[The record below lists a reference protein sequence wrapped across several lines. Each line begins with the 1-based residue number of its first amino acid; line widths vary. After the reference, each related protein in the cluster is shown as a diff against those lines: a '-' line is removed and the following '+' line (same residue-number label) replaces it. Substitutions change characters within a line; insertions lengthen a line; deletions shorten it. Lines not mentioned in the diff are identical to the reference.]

1 MRKRLVATLLVLCMV
16 LGMLPGTAWAAE
28 TGPGEDEKAGEVVNS
43 PAPQN
48 NSEGIPYAVTGGN
61 IYFYSDVYYP
71 RTREVTGCDRSVT
84 SANIPDSIDGV
95 DVTSIGDGAFW
106 GCGELANV
114 TIPNSITTIGE
125 EAFYEC
131 SGLKNITIPDSI
143 TDIGMRAFS
152 GCSGLTNVTIPSG
165 AWIGWFAFSNCTSLK
180 DVTIANGI
188 TVIGDWAFL
197 GCTGLTNVSI
207 PNSVRTI
214 GDETFAN
221 CGSLINVS
229 IPDSVTR
236 ICKGAFS
243 HSGLTTVTIPGS
255 VNTIDER
262 AFEGCSNLT
271 NVVICDGVAY
281 IGDYAFRGCSNL
293 SSVTIPASVTTF
305 GGFSKGMFD
314 DCSSLISA
322 GPIGG
327 GYNYEFGWTDKIPA
341 YAFSGCRNLTSVT
354 IPSSVTSIGAY
365 AFFDCDSLKNVYYG
379 GSKEQWI
386 ANQLGWGNKDIN
398 IHYNS
403 TGPDQ
408 PDPPTPPVETE
419 SELAFVGSWDPGK
432 KIIKPTP
439 LALAGGYTVTDE
451 TVISGASSIGELV
464 NHYVMVEKEKT
475 AGSSSGLWPEIAGI
489 RPVEARIGEVT
500 SIEQAGGSDS
510 YRFVIDG
517 SAYTIPFDKL
527 FKLIG
532 PASLE
537 NVREYF
543 LGRKA
548 LCIFDGGELIRLDY
562 LKFAAGTVKDRGSG
576 ALMMPEV
583 TLETEM
589 TQDVRGMEQYHVY
602 CADTVSSIPAAG
614 SSVGCYRNMDGVLV
628 KVDRRTYQTKVGTLG
643 MYEDESHMAVIDG
656 VPVRVNAEEWEWNK
670 DTERKPNVGD
680 YVGKKVFY
688 LLANGEIV
696 HMDSLEKI
704 KCKLSVTYP
713 GAGLVVNRATY
724 QNGSFNNFD
733 TTVGDQP
740 KLATISYKPAYYP
753 FLKPYDRAAVYA
765 ADESSQAITLESA
778 SWTAGSGFECRG
790 PDVRNMTLNPGEK
803 AERGFMITIQ
813 SGFVPPYASKTV
825 DNTLRIEGKR
835 TDGEAVSCVMNYPV
849 EVVNKDYKPGDPDDP
864 EKPDKELD
872 KLAEKANEELD
883 KINSAIALYP
893 DVMNDLFG
901 IHGPALTQLQKEI
914 LTAVILSDAPEK
926 SFEDKISDKLFK
938 KVFKNYKEDV
948 SVTGYTVPLLY
959 QIATPKY
966 GLVTV
971 RFDCKVSMYKFNGK
985 RLSFWVDVYYTIV
998 KQEKG
1003 AKPIPDTT
1011 GHLGAG
1017 VSVDDISTFA
1027 ESAYAVAEAELQNAF
1042 NEAWGN
1048 DAEKVADLFFNETI
1062 KTILKIKKTSTK
1074 KLAWQ
1079 LMTWPSK
1086 EWMAK
1091 KVEKGKSGPSAKLM
1105 NACPTDIF
1113 VYDKNGVL
1121 CGAIESGVITKNSD
1135 EFRMSVDG
1143 DVMRIEGLEDSYAVQ
1158 YKATDEGSISVV
1170 VTEYMGYQMP
1180 LRQVMHY
1187 DVPLKRGDLLT
1198 QDIADTVHQSVAD
1211 YAIFRANGSVIP
1223 VDKEQTLIT
1232 LEPSDSATLGDLNG
1246 DGKVTMADVL
1256 RLARGAAGY
1265 VTLTEQEQ
1273 QAGDVTGDGKITM
1286 ADVIRIARYAAGYS
1300 PAV

>member
-1 MRKRLVATLLVLCMV
+1 MKKRLVATLLILCMV
-16 LGMLPGTAWAAE
+16 LGMLPGTVWAAE
-28 TGPGEDEKAGEVVNS
+28 ASPIEPEEFGEEVGETIDS

-48 NSEGIPYAVTGGN
+48 STEGIPYAVTGGN
-61 IYFYSDVYYP
+61 IYYHQKYFHSQ
-71 RTREVTGCDRSVT
+71 EIIGCDRSVT
-84 SANIPDSIDGV
+84 SVDIPSSINGV
-95 DVTSIGDGAFW
+95 AVAIIASSAFADCRSLTS
-106 GCGELANV
+106 V
-114 TIPNSITTIGE
+114 
-125 EAFYEC
+125 
-131 SGLKNITIPDSI
+131 TIPDSVSS
-143 TDIGMRAFS
+143 IGGSAFS
-152 GCSGLTNVTIPSG
+152 GCSGLKSVSIPNRVTSINHSAFKDCSSLPHVTIPDSVTR
-165 AWIGWFAFSNCTSLK
+165 IDNFAFSGCSDLK
-180 DVTIANGI
+180 
-188 TVIGDWAFL
+188 
-197 GCTGLTNVSI
+197 NVSI
-207 PNSVRTI
+207 PNSVTSI
-214 GDETFAN
+214 G
-221 CGSLINVS
+221 VS
-229 IPDSVTR
+229 
-236 ICKGAFS
+236 A
-243 HSGLTTVTIPGS
+243 
-255 VNTIDER
+255 
-262 AFEGCSNLT
+262 
-271 NVVICDGVAY
+271 
-281 IGDYAFRGCSNL
+281 
-293 SSVTIPASVTTF
+293 
-305 GGFSKGMFD
+305 FD
-314 DCSSLISA
+314 DCSSLPNVIIPDSVTSISKNAFA
-322 GPIGG
+322 GCSSLTNVIIPCSVTSIG
-327 GYNYEFGWTDKIPA
+327 YAAFKDCSSLLNVTIPDNVT
-341 YAFSGCRNLTSVT
+341 YINDWVFSSSGLTSVT
-354 IPSSVTSIGAY
+354 IPNRVTSISY
-365 AFFDCDSLKNVYYG
+365 CAFSNCSNLTSVSIPNSVTYINETAFDGCSNLTDVYYS
-379 GSKEQWI
+379 GSENEWEKLDVGYYHKCL
-386 ANQLGWGNKDIN
+386 ANAT

-408 PDPPTPPVETE
+408 PNPPTPPEETE
-419 SELAFVGSWDPGK
+419 SELTFFGSWDSGE
-432 KIIKPTP
+432 KIIKSTP
-439 LALAGGYTVTDE
+439 LALSGYTVTNE
-451 TVISGASSIGELV
+451 TVISGANSIEELK
-464 NHYVMVEKEKT
+464 NHYVMVEEKKT
-475 AGSSSGLWPEIAGI
+475 ASPLPVRWPKITAI
-489 RPVEARIGEVT
+489 RPVETKIGEVT
-500 SIEQAGGSDS
+500 SVEKADGRDS
-510 YRFVIDG
+510 FRFVIDG
-517 SAYTIPFDKL
+517 NENVIPFDKL
-527 FKLIG
+527 YKVVG
-532 PASLE
+532 PATVE

-562 LKFAAGTVKDRGSG
+562 LNFAAGIVKDRGSG
-576 ALMMPEV
+576 ALIMPEV

-589 TQDVRGMEQYHVY
+589 TQDLRGMEQYHVY

-628 KVDRRTYQTKVGTLG
+628 EVDRQTYQTKVGTLG
-643 MYEDESHMAVIDG
+643 MYEEESRMAVIDG

-670 DTERKPNVGD
+670 DTERKANVGD
-680 YVGKKVFY
+680 YVGEKVFY

-696 HMDSLEKI
+696 HMDSFERI

-790 PDVRNMTLNPGEK
+790 PDVRNITLNPGEK
-803 AERGFMITIQ
+803 AESGFMVTIQ

-825 DNTLRIEGKR
+825 DNALRIEGKR
-835 TDGEAVSCVMNYPV
+835 TDGEVVSCVINYPV

-872 KLAEKANEELD
+872 KLAEKANKELD
-883 KINSAIALYP
+883 KITSAIALYP

-901 IHGPALTQLQKEI
+901 IHGSALTQLQKEI

-926 SFEDKISDKLFK
+926 NFEDKISDKLFK